1 MQTHINQEIQLKTEL
16 SNPFSYSIFPILI
29 LIIIIFLLILI
40 LFIRKKKKDAE
51 KKIVI
56 ITPNE
61 KDKNAIKNFYIEK
74 INELLVNIQ
83 KNIISNRE
91 AYQSLSKLI
100 RMFIYEMTNIKVQ
113 NYTLG
118 DIKNINIPI
127 LYELVKEYYSPE
139 FSRESKGD
147 IISSIE
153 KTRKVMEVWK

>member
-1 MQTHINQEIQLKTEL
+1 MQTHINQEIELKTEL

-40 LFIRKKKKDAE
+40 LFIRKKKKDAK

>member
-1 MQTHINQEIQLKTEL
+1 MQTHINQEIELKTEL
-16 SNPFSYSIFPILI
+16 SEPFSYSIFPIII
-29 LIIIIFLLILI
+29 LIIILFLLILI
-40 LFIRKKKKDAE
+40 LCIIKKRKTPKKK
-51 KKIVI
+51 ISI

-61 KDKNAIKNFYIEK
+61 KDKNSIKIFYIQK
-74 INELLVNIQ
+74 INELLVNVQ

-91 AYQSLSKLI
+91 AYQTLSKLI
-100 RMFIYEMTNIKVQ
+100 RTFIYEMTNIKVQ
-113 NYTLG
+113 NYTLE
-118 DIKNINIPI
+118 DMKDINIPV

>member
-1 MQTHINQEIQLKTEL
+1 LT
-16 SNPFSYSIFPILI
+16 
-29 LIIIIFLLILI
+29 LIIITYY
-40 LFIRKKKKDAE
+40 LFF
-51 KKIVI
+51 
-56 ITPNE
+56 
-61 KDKNAIKNFYIEK
+61 KDKT
-74 INELLVNIQ
+74 VNIQ

-118 DIKNINIPI
+118 DIKNINIHI

>member
-1 MQTHINQEIQLKTEL
+1 MQTHINQEIELKTEL

-40 LFIRKKKKDAE
+40 LFIRKKKKDAK

-61 KDKNAIKNFYIEK
+61 KDENAIKNFYIEK

>member
-1 MQTHINQEIQLKTEL
+1 MQTHINQEIELKTEL

-40 LFIRKKKKDAE
+40 LFIRKKKKDAK

-100 RMFIYEMTNIKVQ
+100 RMFIYEMTNIKVR

>member
-1 MQTHINQEIQLKTEL
+1 MQTHINQEIELKTEL

-40 LFIRKKKKDAE
+40 LFIRKKKKDAK

-127 LYELVKEYYSPE
+127 LYELVKEYYSP
-139 FSRESKGD
+139 
-147 IISSIE
+147 
-153 KTRKVMEVWK
+153 